1 MLYFVLDT
9 VYDKDG
15 LKVRKENSPEL
26 LKYIEEG
33 TEEAYPEGFV
43 RGLYT
48 FTDEDGIPA
57 TVEYEAGPK
66 IGFVVKKFLKGDV
79 QLDQLGQGT
88 GTSLNINTFIVPSSV
103 QEDSSEGEPIEYNVY
118 SNEKP
123 LDSLSDAYSSPKSR
137 PNEPMNQE
145 HYQGDNSTQ
154 VKTNFT
160 NDQYFQNDT
169 RIQNKGLEQ
178 EELIEEEKEIS
189 MNAAYRFGFS
199 VPKQSRHEEAD
210 TLGNVHGNYSYVD
223 GAGLLTKVEYEAGA
237 KKGFIIKKMTHEH
250 TKTPQKSLKGEIHQT
265 HNLTLPEK
273 YETQDSFT
281 KGESVKRSEMHSE
294 KTVVSNQ
301 HKELNNKRENVDPT
315 FIDGY
320 EVSPYVLK
328 EYVDERNLPVRSE
341 LKDEYA
347 DMDSAVASGSN
358 KHFSFAHPEPFNDGS
373 YYHESPHTNEAVQ
386 THLRKEANTGL
397 TSSPYSIF
405 FRDNDHSGIQQ
416 EAPIITNL
424 EYFHNLPR
432 PENRQPYTNVFY
444 KEVKPYRT
452 ESNIGFSVYSPPLG
466 NLPATLDS
474 FNPDNE
480 KKTGVHKPKKQNKRK
495 KRPLHMTYNPNF
507 TNLQPDGSYS
517 FAYRTKD
524 HSREESIDRHGN
536 VHYSYQIKSKRD
548 GNTLVIFST
557 QVPRNL
563 ATRNDEGMISQEKG
577 KDYFAGSNKYLAN
590 PFVDKP
596 YYLHGTTHPYN
607 SGFLTQQHVSRNVN
621 IGQNRNQ

>member
-1 MLYFVLDT
+1 M
-9 VYDKDG
+9 
-15 LKVRKENSPEL
+15 RKENFPEKF
-26 LKYIEEG
+26 KYIEEG
-33 TEEAYPEGFV
+33 TEEAYPEGLV

-48 FTDEDGIPA
+48 FTDEDGVPA

-88 GTSLNINTFIVPSSV
+88 GTLNSNTFIVPSSV
-103 QEDSSEGEPIEYNVY
+103 QEDSSEGEPVKYSIY

-123 LDSLSDAYSSPKSR
+123 LDSLSDTFSSSSSR
-137 PNEPMNQE
+137 PNEPIDRE
-145 HYQGDNSTQ
+145 HYWGDNSTQ
-154 VKTNFT
+154 VTNYT
-160 NDQYFQNDT
+160 KDQSFQNDT
-169 RIQNKGLEQ
+169 RIQNEDLEE
-178 EELIEEEKEIS
+178 EELIEQPDGEEEKEIPMS
-189 MNAAYRFGFS
+189 AAYRFGFS

-250 TKTPQKSLKGEIHQT
+250 TKTPQTSVKGEIRQT
-265 HNLTLPEK
+265 QNLTFPEK
-273 YETQDSFT
+273 NKKQDSLN
-281 KGESVKRSEMHSE
+281 KEESVIRNEMHSE
-294 KTVVSNQ
+294 NTVVANQ
-301 HKELNNKRENVDPT
+301 HKELNNQRENVDLT

-341 LKDEYA
+341 FNDESP
-347 DMDSAVASGSN
+347 DKDSAVASGSI
-358 KHFSFAHPEPFNDGS
+358 KHFSVARPESFNDGS
-373 YYHESPHTNEAVQ
+373 YYHESSHTNEAVK
-386 THLRKEANTGL
+386 THLPKEASTGL

-405 FRDNDHSGIQQ
+405 FRDNYDSGIQQ
-416 EAPIITNL
+416 EAPIITSF

-432 PENRQPYTNVFY
+432 PENRQPYRNVFN
-444 KEVKPYRT
+444 KVEPYRT
-452 ESNIGFSVYSPPLG
+452 DSNPGFSVYGPPLG
-466 NLPATLDS
+466 NLPATIDS
-474 FNPDNE
+474 INPDYE
-480 KKTGVHKPKKQNKRK
+480 KKTGVHKPKKQHKRK
-495 KRPLHMTYNPNF
+495 KIVKRPLHLAYNRNF

-557 QVPRNL
+557 QVPHNL
-563 ATRNDEGMISQEKG
+563 GTKKDEGMISQEKD
-577 KDYFAGSNKYLAN
+577 KYYFAGSNEYSAD
-590 PFVDKP
+590 PSVDKP
-596 YYLHGTTHPYN
+596 YYLHGMTHP
-607 SGFLTQQHVSRNVN
+607 
-621 IGQNRNQ
+621 

>member
-1 MLYFVLDT
+1 M
-9 VYDKDG
+9 
-15 LKVRKENSPEL
+15 RKENSPEKF
-26 LKYIEEG
+26 KYIEEG
-33 TEEAYPEGFV
+33 TEEAYPEGLV

-88 GTSLNINTFIVPSSV
+88 GTSLNSNTFIVPSSV
-103 QEDSSEGEPIEYNVY
+103 QEDSSEGEPIKYNIY

-123 LDSLSDAYSSPKSR
+123 LDSLSDAFPSRNSR
-137 PNEPMNQE
+137 PNEPMDQE
-145 HYQGDNSTQ
+145 HYRGDNSTQ
-154 VKTNFT
+154 VINYNK
-160 NDQYFQNDT
+160 DQSFQNDT
-169 RIQNKGLEQ
+169 RIQNEDLEE
-178 EELIEEEKEIS
+178 EELIEQPDREEEKEIPMS
-189 MNAAYRFGFS
+189 AAYRFGFS

-250 TKTPQKSLKGEIHQT
+250 TKTPQTSVKGEIRQT
-265 HNLTLPEK
+265 QNLTLPEK
-273 YETQDSFT
+273 NKKQDSLN
-281 KGESVKRSEMHSE
+281 KGESVVRNEMHSE
-294 KTVVSNQ
+294 NTVVSNQ
-301 HKELNNKRENVDPT
+301 HKELNNQRENVDLT
-315 FIDGY
+315 LIDGY

-341 LKDEYA
+341 FNDESPDKDP
-347 DMDSAVASGSN
+347 AVASGSI
-358 KHFSFAHPEPFNDGS
+358 KHFSVAHPESFNDGS
-373 YYHESPHTNEAVQ
+373 YYHESSHTNEAVK
-386 THLRKEANTGL
+386 THLPKEASTGL

-405 FRDNDHSGIQQ
+405 FRDNYDSGIQQ
-416 EAPIITNL
+416 EAPIITSF

-432 PENRQPYTNVFY
+432 PINRQPYTNVFN
-444 KEVKPYRT
+444 KEVEPYRT
-452 ESNIGFSVYSPPLG
+452 DSNPGFSVYGPPFS
-466 NLPATLDS
+466 NLPATIDS
-474 FNPDNE
+474 INPDYE
-480 KKTGVHKPKKQNKRK
+480 KKTGVHKPKKQHKRK
-495 KRPLHMTYNPNF
+495 KTVKRPLHFAYNRNF

-557 QVPRNL
+557 QVPHNL
-563 ATRNDEGMISQEKG
+563 GTKKDEGMISQENDKY
-577 KDYFAGSNKYLAN
+577 YFAGSNEYSAD
-590 PFVDKP
+590 PSVDKP
-596 YYLHGTTHPYN
+596 YYLHGMTHP
-607 SGFLTQQHVSRNVN
+607 
-621 IGQNRNQ
+621 